1 MEQLNSNSSD
11 ILKRLYDLSAQV
23 NKYHSNVVK
32 QQVIARMQGEAEA
45 NGYSYFHYLQT
56 GIWLKHEAIETV
68 SREVLK
74 PFQTAKGKIETE
86 TVLEIETEKSKPKP
100 FEGTFEVETEKT
112 ETVETVC
119 LSCQKPFQNARKN
132 KRFCNTV
139 CKNNFNN
146 SKRK

>member
-23 NKYHSNVVK
+23 NRFHSNVVK
-32 QQVIARMQGEAEA
+32 QQVLGRLQGEAES

-56 GIWLKHEAIETV
+56 GIWLKYEAIETV

-74 PFQTAKGKIETE
+74 PFQIAKRKLEAETDLQDE
-86 TVLEIETEKSKPKP
+86 TDKDTLKP
-100 FEGTFEVETEKT
+100 FECAFEVETKKS

-119 LSCQKPFQNARKN
+119 LNCKKPFQNARKN
-132 KRFCNTV
+132 KRFCNTI

-146 SKRK
+146 LKRK